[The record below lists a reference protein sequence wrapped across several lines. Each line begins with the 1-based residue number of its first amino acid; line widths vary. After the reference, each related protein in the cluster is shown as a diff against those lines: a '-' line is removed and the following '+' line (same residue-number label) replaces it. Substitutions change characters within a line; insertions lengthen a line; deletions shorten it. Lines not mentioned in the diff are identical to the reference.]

1 MSNYPILQRKQIVVT
16 SLYNYIVSPARKTQ
30 IKYKNNQPNDI
41 PFHWFVR
48 YGIKSTEV
56 YISKIAKNKAIRA
69 NRQTQTFNFIL
80 NFKITQ
86 PKYKRNKYR

>member
-41 PFHWFVR
+41 LSI
-48 YGIKSTEV
+48 GS
-56 YISKIAKNKAIRA
+56 
-69 NRQTQTFNFIL
+69 
-80 NFKITQ
+80 
-86 PKYKRNKYR
+86 

>member
-41 PFHWFVR
+41 LSI
-48 YGIKSTEV
+48 GSQDMASNLQK
-56 YISKIAKNKAIRA
+56 YISLK
-69 NRQTQTFNFIL
+69 
-80 NFKITQ
+80 
-86 PKYKRNKYR
+86 